1 MWFGFMW
8 WWIIPIVFFLAM
20 RGRHRR
26 RWSRQRG
33 WQPEGESLAEL
44 RRVMESQRSYLEEL
58 ESRLTRVEDGLEF
71 AERLLAERS
80 APAHASS

>member
-1 MWFGFMW
+1 
-8 WWIIPIVFFLAM
+8 
-20 RGRHRR
+20 
-26 RWSRQRG
+26 
-33 WQPEGESLAEL
+33 
-44 RRVMESQRSYLEEL
+44 MESQRSYIEEL